1 MWLISKNKKWISW
14 NLPFNWDRAI
24 FKCPVFKSEGFG
36 YQGLYGQYNLPQYDL
51 VHGGGKDQ
59 NNSCRETMFKTSLN

>member
-1 MWLISKNKKWISW
+1 MKNE
-14 NLPFNWDRAI
+14 LVGI
-24 FKCPVFKSEGFG
+24 FRSIETGLFLKCPAFKSGGFG

>member
-1 MWLISKNKKWISW
+1 M
-14 NLPFNWDRAI
+14 
-24 FKCPVFKSEGFG
+24 KCPAFKSGGFG